1 MKIERLKLNK
11 AEQTCDPFVIV
22 HLNGK
27 TSPPNFISI
36 WDGEIGL
43 CVVFTDEEANE
54 IKKLGILDLGDKK
67 NEKRH

>member
-1 MKIERLKLNK
+1 MEIKKFELDKT
-11 AEQTCDPFVIV
+11 EQRRDPFVIA

-43 CVVFTDEEANE
+43 CVALTDEEANK
-54 IKKLGILDLGDKK
+54 IKKLGIL
-67 NEKRH
+67 